1 VKTSAHPTPSAW
13 NGAAAVGRVHALL
26 GPTNTGK
33 THRAV
38 ERMLDFESGA
48 IGLPLRLL
56 AREVYD
62 RVSERLGEQA
72 VALITGEEKRVP
84 PRARYFIC
92 TVEAMP
98 PDLDVEFLAIDEIQL
113 VANPERG
120 HVFTERLLHWRGR
133 VETWFLG
140 ADTIE
145 SLLRE
150 QLEHP
155 TIARLPRLSRLT
167 HAGQHSL
174 RTLPRRSAV
183 VAFGVQQV
191 YELADL
197 LRVRRGGAAVVLG
210 ALSPRVRNAQ
220 VALYQSGEVDF
231 LVATDA
237 IGMGLNLDIDH
248 VALAADVKFD
258 GFETRGLE
266 DTELAQIVGRAGRYL
281 RDGSF
286 GTLAPLPELTPRMVE
301 RLQSHRFA
309 PQRFAYYRNAQLDY
323 ASLAALLASLARRP
337 THPSLRFAPDADDV
351 LTLRVLA
358 KHPDVAALVSE
369 PAHVERVWDVC
380 RIPNYEK
387 RMPEHQAERLLPLL
401 TQLVQRG
408 RLSADYVDSQVKR
421 LERNDGDIHVLLDR
435 LAAVRTW
442 TYVSHQSGWL
452 DDAASWRGRTRTLE
466 DRLSDLLHERLL
478 ARFVVAR
485 TSPLI
490 AVASR
495 SVRPNEHHAF
505 AKLAQ
510 LDTFVD
516 PAREAASSRDAWA
529 ERVISGD
536 FGAFKLEP
544 SGEVAFE
551 GQRLARLAPGQSRLR
566 PTLKLTLPDWLHPGA
581 RSRVERRLHAHLKD
595 LVAYLFEPLSQVT
608 RTLTGDARESAP
620 LRGLVYQLE
629 QGLGTVLR
637 RQVAPQLEKLS
648 ATECTALATWQIELG
663 RQTVF
668 SREMLDAQRSVA
680 RAALTA
686 AWERGPGGRS
696 QIDAMPLESPAW
708 PIALGLSRENCLA
721 IGFVMLTR
729 WAVRCDVLE
738 LLLNQPNIAARKR
751 TDAAADEVRTLL
763 GCSAADAR
771 AILNELPQARR
782 SRRRRSRRGTASQ
795 PASDRSE

>member
-1 VKTSAHPTPSAW
+1 VKTSAHRNPTPPDVT
-13 NGAAAVGRVHALL
+13 AASGRVHALL

-38 ERMLDFESGA
+38 ERMLDFERGA

-62 RVSERLGEQA
+62 RVSERVGEQA

-84 PRARYFIC
+84 ARARYFIC

-98 PDLDVEFLAIDEIQL
+98 PDLEVDFLAIDEIQL
-113 VANPERG
+113 VSNPERG

-133 VETWFLG
+133 AETWFLG
-140 ADTIE
+140 SDTIE
-145 SLLRE
+145 ALLRE
-150 QLEHP
+150 QLEGP

-167 HAGQHSL
+167 YVGQHSL

-191 YELADL
+191 YQLADL

-258 GFETRGLE
+258 GFETRSLE

-286 GTLAPLPELTPRMVE
+286 GTLAPLPELAPRLVE
-301 RLQSHRFA
+301 RLQTHRFA
-309 PQRFAYYRNAQLDY
+309 AQRFAYYRNAQLDFS
-323 ASLAALLASLARRP
+323 SLETLLATLARKP
-337 THPSLRFAPDADDV
+337 SHPALRFAPDADDV

-358 KHPDVAALVSE
+358 KRSDVRLLASA
-369 PAHVERVWDVC
+369 PARVERVWDVC

-401 TQLVQRG
+401 TQLIEDG
-408 RLSADYVDSQVKR
+408 RLSADYVDAQVKR

-452 DDAASWRGRTRTLE
+452 DDASGWRERTRTLE

-490 AVASR
+490 AAASR
-495 SVRPNEHHAF
+495 SVRPDAHHAF
-505 AKLAQ
+505 AKLAR
-510 LDTFVD
+510 LDTYVD
-516 PAREAASSRDAWA
+516 PEREAANSREAWA

-536 FGAFKLEP
+536 FSAFKLDP
-544 SGEVAFE
+544 NGDISFE
-551 GQRLARLAPGQSRLR
+551 GERLARLAPGQSRLR
-566 PTLKLTLPDWLHPGA
+566 PALKLSLPEWLHPGA
-581 RSRVERRLHAHLKD
+581 RSRVERRLQAHSRD
-595 LVAYLFEPLSQVT
+595 LVAHLLEPLAQIS

-637 RQVAPQLEKLS
+637 RQVAPQLEKLDS
-648 ATECTALATWQIELG
+648 LERAALATWQIELG
-663 RQTVF
+663 RHSIF
-668 SREMLDAQRSVA
+668 SREMLDSQRSVA
-680 RAALTA
+680 RTALA
-686 AWERGPGGRS
+686 GAWERGPTGRS
-696 QIDAMPLESPAW
+696 QIDAMPLDTPAW
-708 PIALGLSRENCLA
+708 PLARGLSRESC
-721 IGFVMLTR
+721 IVVGFVPLGR

-738 LLLNQPNIAARKR
+738 LLLGRPSIGARKR
-751 TDAAADEVRTLL
+751 TDAAADEVQTLL
-763 GCSAADAR
+763 GCSIADAR
-771 AILNELPQARR
+771 AILHELPQTRR
-782 SRRRRSRRGTASQ
+782 SRRRRSRRGGAGL
-795 PASDRSE
+795 PASRGQ